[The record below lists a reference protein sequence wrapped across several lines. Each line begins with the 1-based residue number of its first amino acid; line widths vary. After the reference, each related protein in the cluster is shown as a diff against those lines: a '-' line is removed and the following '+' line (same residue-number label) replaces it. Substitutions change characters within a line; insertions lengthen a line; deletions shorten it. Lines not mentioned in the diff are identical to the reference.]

1 MATEVRVDPALLE
14 AKAGT
19 AAELHAGL
27 DRELTDVEPETAQ
40 AARELHGWQTGTAL
54 ENLLHWWQDDL
65 GKLRQHLDAL
75 AEGLRLCARDY
86 RHSDLASADNFRNL
100 GR

>member
-14 AKAGT
+14 AKASV
-19 AAELHAGL
+19 AAELRVRL
-27 DRELTDVEPETAQ
+27 DRELTDVEPETSQ
-40 AARELHGWQTGTAL
+40 VARELRGWQTGTAL
-54 ENLLHWWQDDL
+54 ENLLHWWEDDL
-65 GKLRQHLDAL
+65 GKLRQRLDAL

-86 RHSDLASADNFRNL
+86 RHSDRASADNFRAV